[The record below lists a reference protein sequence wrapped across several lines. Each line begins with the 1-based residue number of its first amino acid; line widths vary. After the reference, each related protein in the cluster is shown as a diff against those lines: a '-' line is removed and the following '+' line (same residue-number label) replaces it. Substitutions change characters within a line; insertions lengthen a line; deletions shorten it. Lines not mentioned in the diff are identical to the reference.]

1 MNDHLKLLR
10 LDEAAIFRW
19 LTDIETF
26 VMEQLYPL
34 YLQIDNYECILFNL
48 HFLILRSAFAPED
61 CNDFEMDEKIY
72 TRLELLSK
80 INLQNLLEAHPI
92 MKSPIKE
99 TVQES
104 SNQCDLGKAT
114 NHDFDKDLAKTAND
128 EEEEE
133 NLGIF
138 FPNNHAQIDFTIN
151 PQIMIKLIEFHHERA
166 PFRKIQRLTEIFK
179 ILGNPSNTED
189 GNILNTD
196 TLLPLLIVHI
206 VKTNPPRLISNIR
219 YSRL

>member
-1 MNDHLKLLR
+1 
-10 LDEAAIFRW
+10 
-19 LTDIETF
+19 
-26 VMEQLYPL
+26 
-34 YLQIDNYECILFNL
+34 
-48 HFLILRSAFAPED
+48 
-61 CNDFEMDEKIY
+61 MDEKIY

-92 MKSPIKE
+92 MKSSIKE

-196 TLLPLLIVHI
+196 ALLPLLIVHI

-219 YSRL
+219 YSRLCKYIGNNLSLDSVRDLETK